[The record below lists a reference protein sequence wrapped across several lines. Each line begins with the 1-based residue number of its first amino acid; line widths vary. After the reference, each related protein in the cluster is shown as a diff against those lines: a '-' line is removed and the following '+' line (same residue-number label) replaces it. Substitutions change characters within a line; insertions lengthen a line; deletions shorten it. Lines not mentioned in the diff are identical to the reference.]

1 MTGGKQ
7 MYNTI
12 MRKKMKKNIR
22 TLAALLIAS
31 ATFAACSSEDN
42 EIQNEQPADLSAK
55 VYTMTI
61 PASKGDG
68 NAATRGLYIDEG
80 QTNKPLM
87 VNWNGT
93 EKVRVVQNGN
103 VIGTLTATASSS
115 ANTTLSGTVTG
126 VDMSKDIKFI
136 LLADENGKM
145 DYTGQ
150 VGALLTENGTGN
162 IEENYDYASYEL
174 TGPECQQAFTT
185 DGSNLVAKD
194 GTIIAFKS
202 QQAIVKFKLQKPTG
216 TGTEWG
222 DLFAT
227 KLIVSDK
234 NTGKLVQSYDAL
246 TGTKTYGDIT
256 LTATGVGTSSVFNVA
271 LNLDGTSDIMLQAF
285 DSNGNLYTYEKS
297 NVTFTKGSYYIVN
310 VKMTVLTEAVDLGLS
325 VKWATMNIGATS
337 VTDPG
342 KYFAWGATKPGTTFT
357 WSNTPYYTG
366 DGTTHSWSKYTTN
379 ESTLD
384 ATDDAAVQNWG
395 GNWRMPTYE
404 EWTALLDNCTCTWV
418 ANYNGSG
425 ISGALITSKKSGY
438 TDKSIFL
445 PASGYYDVT
454 TGALTNSDKAYCWIP
469 LLYYGGV
476 NGSNALY
483 VDFASGSYGVQNKER
498 ADGMPIR
505 PVMPK

>member
-1 MTGGKQ
+1 MT
-7 MYNTI
+7 
-12 MRKKMKKNIR
+12 MKKIMTNIK
-22 TLAALLIAS
+22 TLAALLMAG
-31 ATFAACSSEDN
+31 AAFAACSSSDDS
-42 EIQNEQPADLSAK
+42 IIEQPVNPTEPK
-55 VYTMTI
+55 TYTMTI
-61 PASKGDG
+61 NASKGGDD
-68 NAATRGLYIDEG
+68 ATTRGLYFADG
-80 QTNKPLM
+80 DVRKNLQ

-162 IEENYDYASYEL
+162 IEENYDFASYEL
-174 TGPECQQAFTT
+174 SGPECQQAFTT

-194 GTIIAFKS
+194 GTIIAFES
-202 QQAIVKFKLQKPTG
+202 QQAIVKFKLQKQTG
-216 TGTEWG
+216 TVTEWG

-246 TGTKTYGDIT
+246 TGAKTYGHII

-297 NVTFTKGSYYIVN
+297 GVTFTKGSYYIVN

-337 VTDPG
+337 VTEPG

-366 DGTTHSWSKYTTN
+366 GGTTHSWSKYTTN

-395 GNWRMPTYE
+395 GNWRMPTYT
-404 EWTALLDNCTCTWV
+404 EWTELLNEDNCTCTWV
-418 ANYNGSG
+418 ANYNESG

-454 TGALTNSDKAYCWIP
+454 TGALTSSDKAYCWIP
-469 LLYYGGV
+469 LLYGDE

>member
-1 MTGGKQ
+1 M
-7 MYNTI
+7 
-12 MRKKMKKNIR
+12 KKMKKNIR

-31 ATFAACSSEDN
+31 ATLAACSSDDN
-42 EIQNEQPADLSAK
+42 EIQDEQPADLSAK

-68 NAATRGLYIDEG
+68 NAATRGLYIDDS
-80 QTNKPLM
+80 QSKKPLK

-93 EKVRVVQNGN
+93 EMVRVVQDGK

-115 ANTTLSGTVTG
+115 ASTTLSGTVTG
-126 VDMSKDIKFI
+126 VDMTKGIQFI
-136 LLADENGKM
+136 LLADKNGKM

-150 VGALLTENGTGN
+150 VGALLTENGPGN

-185 DGSNLVAKD
+185 DGSNLVAKA
-194 GTIIAFKS
+194 GTIIAFES

-227 KLIVSDK
+227 KLIVSDE

-285 DSNGNLYTYEKS
+285 DSNGNLYTYKNS
-297 NVTFTKGSYYIVN
+297 DVAFTKGSYYIVN
-310 VKMTVLTEAVDLGLS
+310 VKMTVLTEAVDLGLT

-366 DGTTHSWSKYTTN
+366 DGTTHSWSKYPTN

-404 EWTALLDNCTCTWV
+404 EWTELQDNCTCTWV

-425 ISGALITSKKSGY
+425 ISGALITGKKSGY

-445 PASGYYDVT
+445 PASGYYDVK
-454 TGALTNSDKAYCWIP
+454 TGALISSDRAYCWIP
-469 LLYYGGV
+469 KLYYLGE

-483 VDFASGSYGVQNKER
+483 AGFASGSNGVQNKER

>member
-1 MTGGKQ
+1 MT
-7 MYNTI
+7 
-12 MRKKMKKNIR
+12 MKKIMTNIK
-22 TLAALLIAS
+22 TLAALLMVGVA
-31 ATFAACSSEDN
+31 FAACSSSDDS
-42 EIQNEQPADLSAK
+42 IIDQPANPTEPQT
-55 VYTMTI
+55 YTMTI
-61 PASKGDG
+61 QASKGDG

-80 QTNKPLM
+80 QSEKPLK

-162 IEENYDYASYEL
+162 IEENYDFASYEL
-174 TGPECQQAFTT
+174 TALELM
-185 DGSNLVAKD
+185 DGFKIEDSNLVAKD
-194 GTIIAFKS
+194 GTIIAFES

-256 LTATGVGTSSVFNVA
+256 LTATGVGTSSVFNAA

-297 NVTFTKGSYYIVN
+297 DVTFTKGSYYIVN

-325 VKWATMNIGATS
+325 VNWATMNIGATS

-366 DGTTHSWSKYTTN
+366 GGTTHSWSKYTTN

-395 GNWRMPTYE
+395 GNWRMPTYT
-404 EWTALLDNCTCTWV
+404 EWTELLNVDNCTCTWV

-454 TGALTNSDKAYCWIP
+454 TGKLTNNDKAYCWISF
-469 LLYYGGV
+469 LYGDE

>member
-1 MTGGKQ
+1 MSTSQVKFDYTFSTKGN
-7 MYNTI
+7 M
-12 MRKKMKKNIR
+12 NI
-22 TLAALLIAS
+22 
-31 ATFAACSSEDN
+31 
-42 EIQNEQPADLSAK
+42 
-55 VYTMTI
+55 
-61 PASKGDG
+61 KGDG
-68 NAATRGLYIDEG
+68 NAATRGLYFADGEVRK
-80 QTNKPLM
+80 NLS

-162 IEENYDYASYEL
+162 IEENYDFASHEL
-174 TGPECQQAFTT
+174 TALQLQNGFKIE
-185 DGSNLVAKD
+185 DSNLVAKD
-194 GTIIAFKS
+194 GIIIAFES

-234 NTGKLVQSYDAL
+234 NTGKLVQGYDAL

-297 NVTFTKGSYYIVN
+297 DVTFTKGSYYIVN

-366 DGTTHSWSKYTTN
+366 GGTTHSWSKYTTN

-384 ATDDAAVQNWG
+384 AIDDAAVQNWG
-395 GNWRMPTYE
+395 GNWRMPTYT
-404 EWTALLDNCTCTWV
+404 EWTELLDNCTYTWV
-418 ANYNGSG
+418 ANYNESG

-454 TGALTNSDKAYCWIP
+454 TGALTSSDKAYCWIP
-469 LLYYGGV
+469 LLYGDE

-505 PVMPK
+505 PVMP

>member
-1 MTGGKQ
+1 MT
-7 MYNTI
+7 
-12 MRKKMKKNIR
+12 MKKIMTNIK
-22 TLAALLIAS
+22 TLAALLMVGVA
-31 ATFAACSSEDN
+31 FAACSSSDDS
-42 EIQNEQPADLSAK
+42 IIEQP
-55 VYTMTI
+55 VNPTEPQTYTMTI

-80 QTNKPLM
+80 QSEKTLK

-93 EKVRVVQNGN
+93 EKVRVVQNEN

-162 IEENYDYASYEL
+162 IEENYDFASYEL
-174 TGPECQQAFTT
+174 TGTQCQQAFTT
-185 DGSNLVAKD
+185 DGSNLVAKV
-194 GTIIAFKS
+194 GTIIAFES

-271 LNLDGTSDIMLQAF
+271 LNLDGTSGIMLQAF

-297 NVTFTKGSYYIVN
+297 GVTFTKGSYYIVN

-366 DGTTHSWSKYTTN
+366 DGTTHSWSKYTSN

-395 GNWRMPTYE
+395 GNWRMPTYG
-404 EWTALLDNCTCTWV
+404 EWTELQDNCTCEWV
-418 ANYNGSG
+418 ANYNESG

-445 PASGYYDVT
+445 PASGYYEVT
-454 TGALTNSDKAYCWIP
+454 TGALTSSDKAYCWIP
-469 LLYYGGV
+469 LLYGDE

-483 VDFASGSYGVQNKER
+483 VDFASGGSYGVQNKER